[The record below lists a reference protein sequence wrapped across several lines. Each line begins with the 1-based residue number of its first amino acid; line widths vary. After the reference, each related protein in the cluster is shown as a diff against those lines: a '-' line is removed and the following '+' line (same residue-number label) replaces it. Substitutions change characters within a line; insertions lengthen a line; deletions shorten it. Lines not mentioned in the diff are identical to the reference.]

1 MKQIYNT
8 RELAIPDDVTC
19 DIKSKV
25 VTVKG
30 PRGESSQRIGAL
42 PERERERSAKAVVRE
57 SPVAQHLP
65 RRALLVFSLACFES
79 RPPNTRKPCS

>member
-8 RELAIPDDVTC
+8 RELAIPDNVTC

-25 VTVKG
+25 VSVKG

-42 PERERERSAKAVVRE
+42 PQREREGGRE
-57 SPVAQHLP
+57 VGESGGPGES
-65 RRALLVFSLACFES
+65 RRPAPAEESSSSRVFSLAFFKS
-79 RPPNTRKPCS
+79 